1 MGTFRD
7 TFRVILTVTKVRVK
21 GGRTMNAS
29 EELTRLLDERPDLID
44 FVLQLVLD
52 EQLPIGDHQ

>member
-1 MGTFRD
+1 
-7 TFRVILTVTKVRVK
+7 
-21 GGRTMNAS
+21 MNAS